1 LRGRLRTIKGGI
13 ELDKDINQLYNDGF
27 TKPVIRIGRWTLI
40 AATVLCFIPSIY
52 LGIRYGAMPPIGN
65 VLSAWFLIAS
75 IYGPYYF
82 VEPISYFPVLGIA
95 GTYMS
100 FLAGEIGNMR
110 LPVSAVAQNVLKVE
124 PGSKKAELVSTLA
137 IAGSILTSVI
147 AGTLAVLAGSLIL
160 GVLPPFVI
168 KMFDFVLPG
177 VFGSMFAMFAL
188 KAPKYGVFSL
198 AICILMQILLKT
210 PVYITIPVTIFSTIG
225 LALYNTR
232 KAKANN
238 K

>member
-1 LRGRLRTIKGGI
+1 M
-13 ELDKDINQLYNDGF
+13 DKDINKLYKEGF

-40 AATVLCFIPSIY
+40 VATFLCFIPSIY
-52 LGIRYGAMPPIGN
+52 LGIRYGAVPPIGN
-65 VLSAWFLIAS
+65 ILASWFLIAS

-137 IAGSILTSVI
+137 IAGSIVTSVL

-160 GVLPPFVI
+160 GMLPPFII

-188 KAPKYGVFSL
+188 KAPKYGIFSL
-198 AICILMQILLKT
+198 AICIFMQIVLKT
-210 PVYITIPVTIFSTIG
+210 PVFVTIPVTIFSTIG
-225 LALYNTR
+225 LALFNSKKVR
-232 KAKANN
+232 AEN

>member
-1 LRGRLRTIKGGI
+1 M
-13 ELDKDINQLYNDGF
+13 DKDINKLYKEGF

-40 AATVLCFIPSIY
+40 VATLFCFVPSIY
-52 LGIRYGAMPPIGN
+52 LGLRYGAVPPVGN
-65 VLSAWFLIAS
+65 ILSAWLLIAS

-82 VEPISYFPVLGIA
+82 IEPISYFPVLGIA

-124 PGSKKAELVSTLA
+124 SGSKKAELVSTLA
-137 IAGSILTSVI
+137 IAGSIVTSVL
-147 AGTLAVLAGSLIL
+147 AGTLAVVAGSVIL
-160 GVLPPFVI
+160 GVLPPFII

-188 KAPKYGVFSL
+188 KAPKYGIFSL
-198 AICILMQILLKT
+198 AVCILMQTILKT
-210 PVYITIPVTIFSTIG
+210 PVYVTIPVTIFSTIG
-225 LALYNTR
+225 LALYNSR
-232 KAKANN
+232 KVKAKNN
-238 K
+238 

>member
-1 LRGRLRTIKGGI
+1 M
-13 ELDKDINQLYNDGF
+13 DKDINKLYKEGF

-40 AATVLCFIPSIY
+40 VATFLCFIPSIY
-52 LGIRYGAMPPIGN
+52 LGIRYGAVPPIGN
-65 VLSAWFLIAS
+65 ILASWFLIAS

-137 IAGSILTSVI
+137 IAGSIVTSVV

-160 GVLPPFVI
+160 GMLPPFII

-188 KAPKYGVFSL
+188 KAPKYGIFSL
-198 AICILMQILLKT
+198 AICIFMQIVLKT
-210 PVYITIPVTIFSTIG
+210 PVFVTIPVTIFSTIG
-225 LALYNTR
+225 LALFNSKKVR
-232 KAKANN
+232 AEN

>member
-1 LRGRLRTIKGGI
+1 
-13 ELDKDINQLYNDGF
+13 LDKDINKLYKEGF

-40 AATVLCFIPSIY
+40 AATFFCFVPSIY
-52 LGIRYGAMPPIGN
+52 LGLRYGAVPPIGN
-65 VLSAWFLIAS
+65 ILSAWLLIAS

-82 VEPISYFPVLGIA
+82 IEPISYFPVLGIA

-124 PGSKKAELVSTLA
+124 SGSKKAELVSTLA
-137 IAGSILTSVI
+137 IAGSIVTSVL
-147 AGTLAVLAGSLIL
+147 AGTLAVLAGSVIL
-160 GVLPPFVI
+160 GVLPPFII

-188 KAPKYGVFSL
+188 KAPKYGIFSL
-198 AICILMQILLKT
+198 TLCILMQILLKT
-210 PVYITIPVTIFSTIG
+210 PVYVTIPVTIFSTIG
-225 LALYNTR
+225 LALYNSR
-232 KAKANN
+232 KNKVNN
-238 K
+238 N

>member
-1 LRGRLRTIKGGI
+1 M
-13 ELDKDINQLYNDGF
+13 DKDINQLYNDGF

-147 AGTLAVLAGSLIL
+147 AVHWQYWQEFNIRCTSS
-160 GVLPPFVI
+160 FVI

>member
-1 LRGRLRTIKGGI
+1 M
-13 ELDKDINQLYNDGF
+13 DKDINKLYYEGF

-40 AATVLCFIPSIY
+40 AAIFACFIPSVY
-52 LGIRYGAMPPIGN
+52 LGLRYGAVPPIGN
-65 VLSAWFLIAS
+65 ILSAWLLIAS

-82 VEPISYFPVLGIA
+82 IEPISYFPVLGIA

-124 PGSKKAELVSTLA
+124 AGSVKAQLVSTLA
-137 IAGSILTSVI
+137 IAGSIVTSVV
-147 AGTLAVLAGSLIL
+147 AGTLAVIAGSVIL
-160 GVLPPFVI
+160 GVLPPFII

-188 KAPKYGVFSL
+188 KAPKYGIFSL
-198 AICILMQILLKT
+198 AICILMQMLLKT

-225 LALYNTR
+225 LALFNSKKV
-232 KAKANN
+232 KATN